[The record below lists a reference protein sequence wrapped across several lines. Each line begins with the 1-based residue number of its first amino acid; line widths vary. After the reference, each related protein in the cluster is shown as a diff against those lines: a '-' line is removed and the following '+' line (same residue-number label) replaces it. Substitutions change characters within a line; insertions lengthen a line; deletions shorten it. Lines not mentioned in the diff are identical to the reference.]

1 MMVRIGN
8 FLFRY
13 RNGLFPIAF
22 VILLTDQSR
31 MWSNDLA
38 AALAGFII
46 AMSGQIMRALTIGLV
61 YIIRGGK
68 NRNLY
73 AEALVTQGIFAHCR
87 NPLYL
92 GNLLIITGVAIA
104 GNSILFLIIG
114 LPFFFFAYLS
124 IIAAEE
130 NYLENKFGPEFISYC
145 KRVNRL
151 IPNLSGIRNTFQG
164 TEFKWKRLISKDYG
178 TIFYWSA
185 GIICI
190 MGKNVWLHAGYYA
203 DCKIMKALGVVL
215 VLLMLLYAFARYMK
229 KSGRLREN

>member
-61 YIIRGGK
+61 YIVRGGRK
-68 NRNLY
+68 RSLY
-73 AEALVTQGIFAHCR
+73 ADALVTQGIFAHCR

-92 GNLLIITGVAIA
+92 GNLLIVAGVAVA
-104 GNSILFLIIG
+104 ANSILFLTVG
-114 LPFFFFAYLS
+114 LPFFIFAYLS

-130 NYLENKFGPEFISYC
+130 NFMETRFGPEYAAYC

-151 IPNLSGIRNTFQG
+151 IPNLSGIGKTLQG
-164 TEFKWKRLISKDYG
+164 TRFRWKRLISADYG

-185 GIICI
+185 GIVCI
-190 MGKNVWLHAGYYA
+190 LGKNVLLHNGYDAGRESLR
-203 DCKIMKALGVVL
+203 ALGVS
-215 VLLMLLYAFARYMK
+215 LLLLTLLYAIARYMK